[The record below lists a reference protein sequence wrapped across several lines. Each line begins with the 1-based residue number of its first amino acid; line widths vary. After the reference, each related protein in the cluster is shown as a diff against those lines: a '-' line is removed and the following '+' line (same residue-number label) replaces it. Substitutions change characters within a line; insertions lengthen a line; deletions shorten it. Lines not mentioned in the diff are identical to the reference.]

1 MPPLTPKGEQMSLYD
16 NRLRSEPYYPV
27 VKFYYY
33 KEWRQFEMKPH
44 AHDAIEFMHVLSGCC
59 KVETNKSTYQL
70 KKGQIIFLDSN
81 TSHRLIVH
89 EKCRMFNIEISFQRG
104 KTAFPPFCELYK
116 ENDALRLMMAN
127 KKPHMLLHDSDDT
140 YQCLRRLIMEVDKKS
155 KQTDFM
161 VQLLLSEYIIRVA
174 GLAEIDYTESDQQ
187 YTSRVISYIH
197 QNYDREV
204 SVAEIADA
212 VHLHPGYLQRVFK
225 VSTGKS
231 IHEFLVS
238 YRMKKAKAMLAETDI
253 SITDIPHYIGMNSQ
267 QYFSTTFKKY
277 VQCTPSAYRKTHQ
290 YNESLRRKS
299 EDIKHLSET

>member
-1 MPPLTPKGEQMSLYD
+1 
-16 NRLRSEPYYPV
+16 
-27 VKFYYY
+27 
-33 KEWRQFEMKPH
+33 
-44 AHDAIEFMHVLSGCC
+44 MHVLSGSC
-59 KVETNKSTYQL
+59 KVETNTGSYQL
-70 KKGQIIFLDSN
+70 KKGQIIFLDAN
-81 TSHRLIVH
+81 TTHRLIVS
-89 EKCRMFNIEISFQRG
+89 EKCRMFNIEISFQQG
-104 KTAFPPFCELYK
+104 ETAFPPLCELYK
-116 ENDALRLMMAN
+116 ENEALRKMMRN
-127 KKPHMLLHDSDDT
+127 EKPHMLLHDSDDT

-155 KQTDFM
+155 NQTDFM

-174 GLAEIDYTESDQQ
+174 GLAEVDYAEPDQQ
-187 YTSRVISYIH
+187 YARRVIAYIH

-225 VSTGKS
+225 FSTGKS

-238 YRMKKAKAMLAETDI
+238 YRMKKAKAMLKQTDI

-277 VQCTPSAYRKTHQ
+277 VQCTPSAYRKAHQ

-299 EDIKHLSET
+299 EDIKQSTEA

>member
-1 MPPLTPKGEQMSLYD
+1 MSFYD
-16 NRLRSEPYYPV
+16 NDLRSEPYYPV

-33 KEWRQFEMKPH
+33 KEWSQFEMKPH
-44 AHDAIEFMHVLSGCC
+44 AHEAIELMHVLSGSC
-59 KVETNKSTYQL
+59 KVETKTDSYQL
-70 KKGQIIFLDSN
+70 KKGQIIFLDAN
-81 TSHRLIVH
+81 TSHRLIVQ
-89 EKCRMFNIEISFQRG
+89 EKCRMFNIEISFQQGR
-104 KTAFPPFCELYK
+104 TAFPPFCEVYK
-116 ENDALRLMMAN
+116 ENEALRLMIDN

-155 KQTDFM
+155 QQTDFM

-174 GLAEIDYTESDQQ
+174 GLAEINYTETDQQ

-225 VSTGKS
+225 VSTGTS

-277 VQCTPSAYRKTHQ
+277 EQCTPSAYRKTHQ
-290 YNESLRRKS
+290 YNDKLRRKS
-299 EDIKHLSET
+299 EDIKHSIER

>member
-1 MPPLTPKGEQMSLYD
+1 MRKGDTMSIYNNKLKC
-16 NRLRSEPYYPV
+16 EPYYPV

-33 KEWRQFEMKPH
+33 KEWKQFEMKSH
-44 AHDAIEFMHVLSGCC
+44 SHEAIEFMHVLSGSC
-59 KVETNKSTYQL
+59 KVETNTGSYPL
-70 KKGQIIFLDSN
+70 KKGQIIFLDAN
-81 TSHRLIVH
+81 TNHRLIVS

-104 KTAFPPFCELYK
+104 KTAFPPLCELYK
-116 ENDALRLMMAN
+116 ENEALRKMMRN
-127 KKPHMLLHDSDDT
+127 EKPHMLLHDSDDT

-155 KQTDFM
+155 NQTDFM

-174 GLAEIDYTESDQQ
+174 GLAEVDYGEPDQQ
-187 YTSRVISYIH
+187 YAQRVITYIH

-225 VSTGKS
+225 LSTGKS

-238 YRMKKAKAMLAETDI
+238 YRMKKAKAMLKQTDI

-267 QYFSTTFKKY
+267 QYFSTTFKKHMH
-277 VQCTPSAYRKTHQ
+277 CTPSDYRKAHQ

-299 EDIKHLSET
+299 EDIKQSTEA

>member
-1 MPPLTPKGEQMSLYD
+1 MSLY
-16 NRLRSEPYYPV
+16 NNQLRSEPHFPV

-44 AHDAIEFMHVLSGCC
+44 AHEAIEFMHVLSGSC
-59 KVETNKSTYQL
+59 KVETNTESYQL
-70 KKGQIIFLDSN
+70 KKGQIIFLDAH
-81 TSHRLIVH
+81 TSHRLIVT
-89 EKCRMFNIEISFQRG
+89 EKCRMFNLEISFQKGR
-104 KTAFPPFCELYK
+104 TAFPPFCELYK
-116 ENDALRLMMAN
+116 ENEALRLMMTN
-127 KKPHMLLHDSDDT
+127 KKPHLLLHDSDDT

-161 VQLLLSEYIIRVA
+161 VQLLLSEYLIRVA
-174 GLAEIDYTESDQQ
+174 GLAEIEYRETDQQ

-204 SVAEIADA
+204 RVAEIADA

-225 VSTGKS
+225 VSTGTS
-231 IHEFLVS
+231 IHEFLVL

-277 VQCTPSAYRKTHQ
+277 VQCTPSAYRKRHQ
-290 YNESLRRKS
+290 FNEALRRKS
-299 EDIKHLSET
+299 EDIKHLSER